1 MLSLVNYVPWLTA
14 LTRSFVIDALSANT
28 NVTVLYFYCSSKQF
42 RNHLSNHVSILRS
55 FLKQLYLRTG
65 SKTIMEEFYRQHKN
79 EVPCDG
85 SEKMI
90 TLYFELF
97 LKMLSTS
104 QTYIVLDGLDECT
117 EDGIDQLFGAW
128 KHVSQRSHKV
138 LKLFLSSR
146 NTESISSRVNQELGM
161 SQLGSATFF
170 HSLSVS
176 NSDIEHFIN
185 DKFDEVAKE
194 WDQWQSSSGELLTYA
209 KSMLKEQANG
219 R

>member
-1 MLSLVNYVPWLTA
+1 
-14 LTRSFVIDALSANT
+14 
-28 NVTVLYFYCSSKQF
+28 
-42 RNHLSNHVSILRS
+42 
-55 FLKQLYLRTG
+55 
-65 SKTIMEEFYRQHKN
+65 MEEFYQQHKN
-79 EVPCDG
+79 ERPCDG

-117 EDGIDQLFGAW
+117 EDGIDQLFSAW
-128 KHVSQRSHKV
+128 KHVSRRSHRV
-138 LKLFLSSR
+138 IKLFISSR
-146 NTESISSRVNQELGM
+146 STDSISRRVNQELGVT
-161 SQLGSATFF
+161 QFGSAKFV
-170 HSLSVS
+170 HSLSAH
-176 NSDIEHFIN
+176 NPDIESYIN

>member
-1 MLSLVNYVPWLTA
+1 MLSLVYFAPWLTS
-14 LTRSFVIDALSANT
+14 LNSSFVIDALSANT

-42 RNHLSNHVSILRS
+42 RSHLSNHVSILRS
-55 FLKQLYLRTG
+55 FLKQLYIRTG
-65 SKTIMEEFYRQHKN
+65 SKTIMEDFYQQHKN
-79 EVPCDG
+79 DIPCDG
-85 SEKMI
+85 SENMI
-90 TLYFELF
+90 KLYFELF

-117 EDGIDQLFGAW
+117 EDGIDQLFSAW

-146 NTESISSRVNQELGM
+146 NTESISSRVNRELGM
-161 SQLGSATFF
+161 SQLGSAKFL

-176 NSDIEHFIN
+176 NSDIEHFIS

-194 WDQWQSSSGELLTYA
+194 WDEWQSSSGELLTYA